1 METKKDER
9 TENAGL
15 KMEDQMSW
23 VENAEPENAGPKNQD
38 RKMEDQQPEADDG
51 M

>member
-1 METKKDER
+1 
-9 TENAGL
+9 
-15 KMEDQMSW
+15 MEDQMSW

>member
-1 METKKDER
+1 VDGKCRTRKWRTKKEER

-15 KMEDQMSW
+15 KMEDQ
-23 VENAEPENAGPKNQD
+23 KN
-38 RKMEDQQPEADDG
+38 RNGQQPEADYG